1 MSNPPAESTP
11 QLLDVTRL
19 AQFLGVSATK
29 LRRMRH
35 ARELPPPVS
44 LSGSVLWSKPVVDDW
59 LKAGCPR
66 MPGPVTRKQPVAYV
80 GKANWAIAKGFMV
93 SDDLKTAT
101 FRNAWEDWVVDRV
114 VRRKPPTD
122 RAVKLQIRKLEAMGH
137 DNAILSIKNSI
148 ANGWTGLFEPEKPH
162 AGKQAG
168 PEIAGDDK
176 WAGLQEET
184 ENARG

>member
-29 LRRMRH
+29 LRRMRQ

-66 MPGPVTRKQPVAYV
+66 MQRPAARAQPAVCV
-80 GKANWAIAKGFMV
+80 GNANWAIAKGFMV

-101 FRNAWEDWVVDRV
+101 FRNAWEDWVADRSA
-114 VRRKPPTD
+114 RRKKLTP

-137 DNAILSIKNSI
+137 DKAIQSIKNSI
-148 ANGWTGLFEPEKPH
+148 ANGWTGLFEPD